1 MLGGLG
7 FGSVVPQP
15 SSVVLREKLAAFD
28 SGINSESTVPARSRA
43 RGLLLKFEAWSLAC
57 GDFICWRTKLPT
69 ADVLLHS
76 TLLIILQFD
85 FSPFSKMVN
94 HTIQVLCAF
103 DVGCVTVLLW
113 WLAIQQQMW
122 Q

>member
-28 SGINSESTVPARSRA
+28 SGINSESTVPARSCA
-43 RGLLLKFEAWSLAC
+43 RGLLLKFGAWSLAC

>member
-1 MLGGLG
+1 M
-7 FGSVVPQP
+7 VR
-15 SSVVLREKLAAFD
+15 REKLAAFD
-28 SGINSESTVPARSRA
+28 SGINSESTVPARSCA
-43 RGLLLKFEAWSLAC
+43 RGLLLKFGAWSLTC
-57 GDFICWRTKLPT
+57 GDFICWRSKLRT
-69 ADVLLHS
+69 ADVLLQS

-94 HTIQVLCAF
+94 HMMVLYAF
-103 DVGCVTVLLW
+103 DDVGYVTVLLW